1 MSPELTLLAL
11 RTMGL
16 PVNKII
22 SRAPIFFIPED
33 LSKALREEVARESA
47 RARAIF
53 WDDAGLW
60 MSPAPVY
67 ETWALYG
74 WRFFIS
80 REAPLQ

>member
-1 MSPELTLLAL
+1 MSLELNLYGLRLL
-11 RTMGL
+11 GL

-22 SRAPIFFIPED
+22 SRDPLCFSRTISI
-33 LSKALREEVARESA
+33 ALLEERE

-60 MSPAPVY
+60 LHPPPIH

-74 WRFFIS
+74 WRLFIS